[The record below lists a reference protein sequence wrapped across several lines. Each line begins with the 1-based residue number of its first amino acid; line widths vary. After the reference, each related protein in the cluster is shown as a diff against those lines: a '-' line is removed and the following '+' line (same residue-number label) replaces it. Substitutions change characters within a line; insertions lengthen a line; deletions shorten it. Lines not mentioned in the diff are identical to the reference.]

1 MCKAIRDLMD
11 DSWEKGREEGRE
23 EGRENAWMETAMN
36 LLDIL
41 SDEEIAKR
49 VSLPLEQVREL
60 RGERLLER

>member
-23 EGRENAWMETAMN
+23 NALMETAKN

-49 VSLPLEQVREL
+49 VSLPLEQVHGL
-60 RGERLLER
+60 RKEMI